1 MSKLERTG
9 KVGLLVAGLAFA
21 LAMPGLG
28 VAKAA
33 GANTYPFG
41 KSTYWAWQNRPDLPA
56 NLGEAMN
63 WGSNSAAQGWPVGPY
78 PRTGDIA
85 VFEPGALGAG
95 AGGRVAVVRQVFDD
109 GSYSAT
115 QMDDSD
121 CAGTGGNCGRVNS
134 RQYPAAA
141 GTRFIHYVKDS
152 RTTWG
157 FAGGA
162 AGWTPINLG
171 EGASEGPGW
180 RYPLAGGDPQLI
192 SPDLDIPLDSYN
204 TIQVEMST
212 SANVVSTGMQVL
224 FATGGRP
231 QFSEARSTQV
241 VTKNDGMT
249 HIYKVYFG
257 KHVDWNG
264 RLTRLSLRPAG
275 AGKQGSVRVE
285 RVKLIEADPA
295 TQVILR
301 GLRLA
306 Y

>member
-1 MSKLERTG
+1 MNMLERLA
-9 KVGLLVAGLAFA
+9 KIGLVVAGLAFA
-21 LAMPGLG
+21 LAGPGIG
-28 VAKAA
+28 VVKAV
-33 GANTYPFG
+33 GANPYPFG

-85 VFEPGALGAG
+85 VFAPGMLGAG

-121 CAGTGGNCGRVNS
+121 CTGTGGNCGRVNS
-134 RQYPAAA
+134 RQYPAGAS
-141 GTRFIHYVKDS
+141 TRFIHYVKDS

-171 EGASEGPGW
+171 AGASEGPGW

-192 SPDLDIPLDSYN
+192 SPDLDIPLDGYN

-212 SANVVSTGMQVL
+212 SANVVATGMQVL
-224 FATGGRP
+224 FATDGRP
-231 QFSEARSTQV
+231 QFSEARSAQV
-241 VTKNDGMT
+241 GTKSDGMT
-249 HIYKVYFG
+249 HIYVLYFG
-257 KHVDWNG
+257 RHPDWKG
-264 RLTRLSLRPAG
+264 RLTRLSLHPAG

-285 RVKLIEADPA
+285 RVRLIEADPV

-301 GLRLA
+301 GLQLA